1 MNLSIK
7 KNSKSAQAS
16 IEFLMT
22 YGWMILIVLI
32 VGVLV
37 FSFINFGSL
46 LPTKVELSG
55 SFKGDPSR
63 VVASSGDSGVLQ
75 VLVKYAGAN
84 SVIINDAKD
93 ISLDIVDSKNCSF
106 YSMTDSTGNIVDE
119 SALDGNRE
127 ILFINGQESLITFD
141 CSKGTEFVEGDILQG
156 DIRIKYS
163 DSRNPGLDLTSTGEI
178 RVAISDMSI
187 NLTELAN
194 GESNKNGESSEDD
207 PALSVEC
214 YSSSNVG
221 KIGTSGV
228 CEGMLIV
235 DNDLI
240 HSAASEYVGGDE
252 SFELLG
258 PDGNIYTF
266 ENSNFNIY
274 TGQVKDMKDLFKG
287 TNFNSD
293 INYWEVSNVE
303 SMYMMFLNASS
314 FNKPLNDWEVSN
326 VKNMKQMF
334 RNVNS
339 FNQPLNDWDVS
350 SVTDMQG
357 MFVDVTNFNQPLSD
371 WDVSNVRDMSYMF
384 FNAQNFNQPLNDWDV
399 SNVVNAGAMFRD
411 AQNFNQ
417 PLNNW
422 DVSNVKYMYYMFY
435 IASSFNQDI
444 GDWDVSSVTNMV
456 GMFSRAEFFNQPLD
470 SWDVSNVENM
480 SYMFYNAYDFNQPLN
495 NWDVSNVENMSY
507 MFYDSDSFNQD
518 LTQWCV
524 SQFESEPSG
533 FASNPPLES
542 SNKPKWGESCEEN
555 LNSACYDPLNVGTI
569 GTEGVCKDMLI
580 VDEDMLRGAEEIDGG
595 VDMRINYSDGES
607 TIEFTFGDSDFN
619 VFTGQVTDMR
629 NLFRST
635 SFNSD
640 INYWDVSNV
649 EDIRLMFYDV
659 ESFNQPLNNWDVSNV
674 EDMGYVFRD
683 TNFFN
688 QPLDNWDV
696 SSATDMNGMFR
707 DANNFNQ
714 PLDSWDVSNVTS
726 MSQMFYSADSFNQP
740 LNSWDVSSVTSMSQ
754 MFQDAAL

>member
-93 ISLDIVDSKNCSF
+93 ISLDAVDSKNCTF
-106 YSMTDSTGNIVDE
+106 YSMTDSAGNTVDA
-119 SALDGNRE
+119 SALNGDRE
-127 ILFINGQESLITFD
+127 ILFINGQESLVTFD
-141 CSKGTEFVEGDILQG
+141 CSKGTEFVEGDVLQG

-235 DNDLI
+235 D
-240 HSAASEYVGGDE
+240 
-252 SFELLG
+252 
-258 PDGNIYTF
+258 
-266 ENSNFNIY
+266 
-274 TGQVKDMKDLFKG
+274 
-287 TNFNSD
+287 
-293 INYWEVSNVE
+293 
-303 SMYMMFLNASS
+303 
-314 FNKPLNDWEVSN
+314 
-326 VKNMKQMF
+326 
-334 RNVNS
+334 
-339 FNQPLNDWDVS
+339 
-350 SVTDMQG
+350 
-357 MFVDVTNFNQPLSD
+357 
-371 WDVSNVRDMSYMF
+371 
-384 FNAQNFNQPLNDWDV
+384 
-399 SNVVNAGAMFRD
+399 
-411 AQNFNQ
+411 
-417 PLNNW
+417 
-422 DVSNVKYMYYMFY
+422 
-435 IASSFNQDI
+435 
-444 GDWDVSSVTNMV
+444 
-456 GMFSRAEFFNQPLD
+456 
-470 SWDVSNVENM
+470 
-480 SYMFYNAYDFNQPLN
+480 
-495 NWDVSNVENMSY
+495 
-507 MFYDSDSFNQD
+507 
-518 LTQWCV
+518 
-524 SQFESEPSG
+524 
-533 FASNPPLES
+533 
-542 SNKPKWGESCEEN
+542 
-555 LNSACYDPLNVGTI
+555 
-569 GTEGVCKDMLI
+569 
-580 VDEDMLRGAEEIDGG
+580 EDMLRGAEEIDGG

-649 EDIRLMFYDV
+649 EDIRLMFRDAD
-659 ESFNQPLNNWDVSNV
+659 SFNQPLNNWDVSNV

-714 PLDSWDVSNVTS
+714 PLDSWDVSNVKG
-726 MSQMFYSADSFNQP
+726 MGYMFEGASSFNQP
-740 LNSWDVSSVTSMSQ
+740 LNSWDVSNVESMNYMFKDAQNFNQPLNSWDVSNVKNMTYMFRYASSFNQPLNNWDVSNVEKMNQ
-754 MFQDAAL
+754 MFRNAESFNQPLDSWNVSSVIDMQGMFQANNFNQPLNDWDVSNVRHMSYMFYDSDSFNQDLTQWCVSQFESEPSGFASNPPLESSNKPKWGESCP